1 MPQDRSSLQSVMHRF
16 RAVHWSGLRVLALM
30 LAVLGAWGVF
40 DGIPGLFRAASPMM
54 RRLEPTQTLE
64 GLLRD
69 YPSNFATFVVFSLFM
84 IVLSIHFFALL
95 RDLYP
100 HAPVA
105 ALVAGLLLGGSVLF
119 GLILMLTALKVN
131 EFALQAADGSA
142 QQQPWF
148 SAEQQAWL
156 RGGINFLNQLHLI
169 FVWGWLF
176 CLGVGWMAVGSGVL
190 GARVPARLVRLS
202 GGLALVAGVG
212 IVVGVLFELWEP
224 TYAGNLP
231 RFAVFFIRQWEVAIA
246 AGFLA
251 SGVLGWSLADKTAPS
266 TATNPSA
273 AA

>member
-1 MPQDRSSLQSVMHRF
+1 MQPKSWLRSAGR
-16 RAVHWSGLRVLALM
+16 WSGVRVLALV

-40 DGIPGLFRAASPMM
+40 DGIPGLFRAAPPMM
-54 RRLEPTQTLE
+54 RRLDPTQTLE

-69 YPSNFATFVVFSLFM
+69 YPGNFATFVVWSLFM

-105 ALVAGLLLGGSVLF
+105 ALVAGLFLGGSVLF
-119 GLILMLTALKVN
+119 GLILVLTALKVN
-131 EFALQAADGSA
+131 EFALQAAAGSA

-176 CLGVGWMAVGSGVL
+176 CLGLGWMVVGSGVVK
-190 GARVPARLVRLS
+190 ARMGARLVRLS
-202 GGLALVAGVG
+202 GSLALAAGVG

-231 RFAVFFIRQWEVAIA
+231 RFAIFFIRQWEVAIA

-251 SGVLGWSLADKTAPS
+251 SGVLGWSLAEKTASSPASIPS
-266 TATNPSA
+266 SA
-273 AA
+273 A